1 MNEPETALPDAREVR
16 ARAADWLQRRT
27 FWNWSEEDERTLE
40 AWLAESLSHRVAYW
54 RLRSAWERSEKLTAL
69 RGPAFGRQQPPPAPA
84 RRFLPMLKMAAAG
97 VALVAVLGAGAA
109 YFHQTPRGQTFSTP
123 IGGREV
129 LTLADGSQVELNTD
143 TMLRT
148 DIGRDRRTVYLEKG
162 EAFFQVVHDE
172 KRPFVVLAGDHRV
185 TDLGTKFSVRRQ
197 PGRVEVTLVEG
208 RAQFDS
214 NAPNGKP
221 TVLIPGDILV
231 ATAKSTSLTRRP
243 EQELER
249 ALSWRQGYI
258 VFDHTT
264 LADAAAQFNRYNTE
278 KIAITDP
285 KVARL
290 TIDGTFPINGVHAF
304 ARVTNVVFKLH
315 VERRDGET
323 VLSR

>member
-1 MNEPETALPDAREVR
+1 MSEIETTLPDAKEVR
-16 ARAADWLQRRT
+16 ARAADWLQRRN
-27 FWNWSEEDERTLE
+27 FWTWSEDDERALE
-40 AWLAESLSHRVAYW
+40 TWLAESLSHRVAYW

-69 RGPAFGRQQPPPAPA
+69 RGPGFGQQQQTQPQP
-84 RRFLPMLKMAAAG
+84 RRFLPILKMAAAG
-97 VALVAVLGAGAA
+97 VALIAALGVGAA
-109 YFHQTPRGQTFSTP
+109 YLYQSPRGQTFSTP

-148 DIGRDRRTVYLEKG
+148 DIGRDHRTVWLEKG
-162 EAFFQVVHDE
+162 EAFFQVVHDD
-172 KRPFVVLAGDHRV
+172 KRPFVVHAGNHRV

-197 PGRVEVTLVEG
+197 PDRLEVTLVEG
-208 RAQFDS
+208 RAQFDT
-214 NAPNGKP
+214 NAPNDKP
-221 TVLIPGDILV
+221 TVLNPGDILI
-231 ATAKSTSLTRRP
+231 ATAKSTSLLRRP

-249 ALSWRQGYI
+249 ALSWRQGFI

-278 KIAITDP
+278 QITIADP
-285 KVARL
+285 KVAKL

-315 VERRDGET
+315 VEKRDGET
-323 VLSR
+323 ILSR